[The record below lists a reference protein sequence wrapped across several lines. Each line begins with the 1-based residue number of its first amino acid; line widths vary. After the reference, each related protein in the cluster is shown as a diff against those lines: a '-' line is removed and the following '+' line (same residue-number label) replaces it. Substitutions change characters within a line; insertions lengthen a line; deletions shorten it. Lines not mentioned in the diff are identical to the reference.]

1 MAELRPGVVVAPPAA
16 TGEWRWRFSG
26 VSGHGDVA
34 VLRQAAGAA
43 PFHVLVPAEACLL
56 TQVDLPVRN
65 PRELQQAL
73 PFALEDRLVDE
84 VETLHFT
91 AGEAQGES
99 GRRVVAVVSLALA
112 RQWLDALRSA
122 GLRPAALVPEV
133 LALPFEPGCWSVVL
147 EGARVCVR
155 TGTGTGMAFEAASAP
170 AWLERLLREHGVPDA
185 VRVFGEGEGLPV
197 IEAFVARH
205 ALSLIHEP
213 GPVEGLE
220 LASQQLA
227 AGLPLDLRQGQLRE
241 EARGGQRLWAAAA
254 LIALFAFI
262 LQASDLLLRTQR
274 LERLTADLEDRA
286 ETSFRAIFPGVGRVV
301 NLRAQAEQELAA
313 LGTGGDFAEVFVEDR
328 WSNTLSMVGG
338 KVDSSVSGR
347 EYGIGIR
354 IMQGTNCVYAYTND
368 DSREGLLR
376 VAKEAAAALPGVGG
390 VLSLNLIKASIPSVN
405 VIRTLPDTVEKQR
418 KVALMT
424 RTYQVAKEYDP
435 VISQVSVRY
444 FDEDQHVQIANSVG
458 LLVEDR
464 RVRTRTGIT
473 AVASKDSEKQSGL
486 RAPGA
491 HMGFEFYDKIDLD
504 TYAREAARIAATM
517 IHAPYAPSGPMPV
530 IIDNE
535 FGGVIFHEAC
545 GHSLEATSVAKKT
558 SVFADK
564 VGEKIAAD
572 CVSAVDDGTI
582 PNAWGSLNVDDEGHP
597 TQRNLLI
604 ENGILKGYMQDKH
617 NARLMGVAPTGNGRR
632 ESYAHLP
639 IPRMTN
645 TYMLAGSRQPE
656 EIIASVKNGLY
667 ARNFGGGQVDITSG
681 KFVFSASEAYL
692 IENGKIT
699 GPVKGATLVGNG
711 PEVMTRISMVGN
723 DLELDT
729 GVGSC
734 GKDGQSVPVGVG
746 QPTLRIDGLTVGG
759 TALSA

>member
-1 MAELRPGVVVAPPAA
+1 
-16 TGEWRWRFSG
+16 
-26 VSGHGDVA
+26 
-34 VLRQAAGAA
+34 VLSK
-43 PFHVLVPAEACLL
+43 VL
-56 TQVDLPVRN
+56 
-65 PRELQQAL
+65 
-73 PFALEDRLVDE
+73 LEDCI
-84 VETLHFT
+84 T
-91 AGEAQGES
+91 
-99 GRRVVAVVSLALA
+99 
-112 RQWLDALRSA
+112 
-122 GLRPAALVPEV
+122 
-133 LALPFEPGCWSVVL
+133 
-147 EGARVCVR
+147 
-155 TGTGTGMAFEAASAP
+155 
-170 AWLERLLREHGVPDA
+170 
-185 VRVFGEGEGLPV
+185 
-197 IEAFVARH
+197 
-205 ALSLIHEP
+205 
-213 GPVEGLE
+213 
-220 LASQQLA
+220 
-227 AGLPLDLRQGQLRE
+227 
-241 EARGGQRLWAAAA
+241 
-254 LIALFAFI
+254 
-262 LQASDLLLRTQR
+262 
-274 LERLTADLEDRA
+274 
-286 ETSFRAIFPGVGRVV
+286 
-301 NLRAQAEQELAA
+301 AA

-376 VAKEAAAALPGVGG
+376 VAKEAAAALPGVSG
-390 VLSLNLIKASIPSVN
+390 VQSLNLIKASIPSVN

-572 CVSAVDDGTI
+572 CVSTVDDGTI

-604 ENGILKGYMQDKH
+604 ENGILKGYLVDM
-617 NARLMGVAPTGNGRR
+617 LNGRR
-632 ESYAHLP
+632 MQAAATGSSRRQSYKFAP
-639 IPRMTN
+639 TSRMTN
-645 TYMLAGSRQPE
+645 TFILPGPYTRD
-656 EIIASVKNGLY
+656 EIIANTEYGLF
-667 ARNFGGGQVDITSG
+667 ARYMGGGSVNPATG
-681 KFVFSASEAYL
+681 EFNFAVNEAY
-692 IENGKIT
+692 IVRNGKIAE
-699 GPVKGATLVGNG
+699 PVRGASLIGKGSEILL
-711 PEVMTRISMVGN
+711 RIDMVAN
-723 DLELDT
+723 NLEC
-729 GVGSC
+729 GQGMCGSLS
-734 GKDGQSVPVGVG
+734 GSLPADVG
-746 QPTLRIDGLTVGG
+746 QPTIRVSEITVGG
-759 TALSA
+759 RKGDK